1 MKPNQA
7 LHIVILLV
15 LAFGAGP
22 AHSGEVSVIPPT
34 AIITPPMTINPP
46 TIVILPVSPPSAA
59 AALQRLQAVIAA
71 FPLSA
76 MSTQGLQ
83 QAANLVTQAQAA
95 GTLTPAEQSALADL
109 ANNIQDELSGR

>member
-1 MKPNQA
+1 LKPNQA

-34 AIITPPMTINPP
+34 AIIAPPVTITPP
-46 TIVILPVSPPSAA
+46 PVSPPSAA
-59 AALQRLQAVIAA
+59 AALQAVAA
-71 FPLSA
+71 SFPLSA
-76 MSTQGLQ
+76 MSAQGLQ

-109 ANNIQDELSGR
+109 ANKIQNELFTR